1 MEAKL
6 AMLEQGATEMEN
18 ERETQYEQLDEILKI
33 QKELSSEANKNDLI
47 AKIDR
52 VIIESEPN

>member
-1 MEAKL
+1 
-6 AMLEQGATEMEN
+6 MLEQGATEMEN

-47 AKIDR
+47 GKVDR
-52 VIIESEPN
+52 VIIESEAN